1 MKKILPILIA
11 TLSLASG
18 AQALDQK
25 IDHKTAPKINWNI
38 APLVPSDD
46 IDQTLP
52 EHRSIRLGPTIQIA
66 ILLDTSN
73 SMDGLIAQA
82 KSKIWSIV
90 NELSDA
96 NLDRKNARIQ
106 VALMEYGN
114 NDNPQHKG
122 YVRLVSH
129 LSSDLDGVSEKLFS
143 LDTNGGNEYA
153 GRVINDSLK
162 KLNWSTHEDDL
173 RVIII
178 AGNESFKQGNIDYD
192 YAIGRAVGKGIIVNT
207 IFCGDRH
214 QGINLSWQDGAEI
227 GNGYYLNIDHNRKVV
242 DIPTP
247 YDDELRT
254 LNIKLNATYVGF
266 GAEGDKMK
274 QRQKQQD
281 ENTAA
286 MSPAALSDRIQ
297 SKASRHYE
305 NEDWDLV
312 DASKNGLELSAIAEE
327 ALPEPMKKMETS
339 QRKAYIEQKSKERK
353 DLQAEI
359 KKLSEKRDSYIQE
372 NQTVKQENIFSQQ
385 LLKAVKSQAEAKGYA
400 F

>member
-1 MKKILPILIA
+1 MKKILPILIT

-18 AQALDQK
+18 AQAVE
-25 IDHKTAPKINWNI
+25 WNLS
-38 APLVPSDD
+38 PLVPSDD
-46 IDQTLP
+46 IDQPTAI
-52 EHRSIRLGPTIQIA
+52 EHRSIRIGPTIQIA

-82 KSKIWSIV
+82 KTKIWSIV

-96 NLDRKNARIQ
+96 NLNHKHARIQ

-114 NDNPQHKG
+114 NDNPKYKG
-122 YVRLVSH
+122 YVRRVSH
-129 LSSDLDGVSEKLFS
+129 FTSDLDGVSEKLFS
-143 LDTNGGNEYA
+143 LDTNGGQEYA

-162 KLNWSTHEDDL
+162 QLRWSNHEDDL
-173 RVIII
+173 KVIII
-178 AGNESFKQGNIDYD
+178 AGNESFAQGNIDYD
-192 YAIGRAVGKGIIVNT
+192 YAIGRAIDNNIIVNT

-227 GNGYYLNIDHNRKVV
+227 GNGYYLNIDHNQKVI

-247 YDDELRT
+247 YDEELQT
-254 LNIKLNATYVGF
+254 LNEKLNKTYLGY
-266 GAEGDKMK
+266 GRKGDKMK

-281 ENTAA
+281 ENSAA

-297 SKASRHYE
+297 SKATHHYE
-305 NEDWDLV
+305 NESWDLV
-312 DASKNGLELSAIAEE
+312 DASQNGLAVESLAEE
-327 ALPEPMKKMETS
+327 ALPEPMKKMETAE
-339 QRKAYIEQKSKERK
+339 RKAFIAEKTQERA

-359 KKLSEKRDSYIQE
+359 KKLAEQRESYIKKNQAEKHE
-372 NQTVKQENIFSQQ
+372 NTFSKQ